1 MIKSKVRISCGHV
14 VLVPRRL
21 IPGEPATVN
30 VNTSQCLRCRHQCVT
45 DGGHKPRSRN
55 GSPSS
60 PHATVA
66 CQGVVF
72 ETSET
77 YDRIVRLV
85 GIKLDQRG
93 IKYDDLRLVDQ
104 HVWMASLSGEDVA
117 MILLKGAP
125 AELLKGQKIP
135 VLFLGI

>member
-1 MIKSKVRISCGHV
+1 
-14 VLVPRRL
+14 
-21 IPGEPATVN
+21 
-30 VNTSQCLRCRHQCVT
+30 
-45 DGGHKPRSRN
+45 
-55 GSPSS
+55 
-60 PHATVA
+60 
-66 CQGVVF
+66 
-72 ETSET
+72 
-77 YDRIVRLV
+77 LV